1 MNEAQSGTVRD
12 TVMIGPDA
20 SRPVEVSGGPSP
32 HRWWVDW
39 LTSIRGTRRFG
50 VRLASKSARDD
61 NHRPSTMAGVEVLR
75 MGACFTSLLLYP
87 IFCSLTKVAT
97 PGSLDTHF

>member
-1 MNEAQSGTVRD
+1 
-12 TVMIGPDA
+12 
-20 SRPVEVSGGPSP
+20 
-32 HRWWVDW
+32 
-39 LTSIRGTRRFG
+39 
-50 VRLASKSARDD
+50 
-61 NHRPSTMAGVEVLR
+61 MAGVEVLR